1 MRLKIT
7 DPSGLGVRTSVRIV
21 SEANEYRNTL
31 NTDDEGALIA
41 QRLPYGI
48 YIIEIRQPG
57 FASVQQTINI
67 RSSVPAEYKF
77 QLKVS
82 AVGEVVNVSA
92 PDTLVN
98 PEQAGDVSQ
107 VGSDQIQNRIT
118 SVPGRS
124 MQDLEAID
132 DGDIARWTAEHDGYV
147 SLKPPALHRRSVLL
161 DRASRSIDIID
172 EIEGGGHD
180 IRLAYHLGPQVR
192 VQLNESAQSWT
203 GL

>member
-1 MRLKIT
+1 MGWLLCLAVLAFGQANHGELRLKIT

-107 VGSDQIQNRIT
+107 IGSGSD
-118 SVPGRS
+118 SES
-124 MQDLEAID
+124 
-132 DGDIARWTAEHDGYV
+132 H
-147 SLKPPALHRRSVLL
+147 
-161 DRASRSIDIID
+161 
-172 EIEGGGHD
+172 
-180 IRLAYHLGPQVR
+180 HLGAGALDAGPGQR
-192 VQLNESAQSWT
+192 SA
-203 GL
+203 GMAL